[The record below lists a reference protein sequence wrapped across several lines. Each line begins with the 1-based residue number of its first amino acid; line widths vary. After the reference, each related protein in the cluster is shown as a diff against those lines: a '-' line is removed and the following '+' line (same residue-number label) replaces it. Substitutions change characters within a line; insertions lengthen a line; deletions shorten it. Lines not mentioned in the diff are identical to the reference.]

1 MRGCISH
8 QACRPVF
15 LQQQQQRNFY
25 YTQSSAGRS
34 TVTCKAAPKEFSS
47 PAAPSNLGVL
57 QRVVEVN
64 PGMDDPYGMQRVSVE
79 SFSSRGFYMDAPSI
93 VSSAVLLLVLLALT
107 FQRILGLDRFITKA
121 MRDWK
126 DARELERRSEVLRVK
141 QSLEDSWDQEKEP

>member
-1 MRGCISH
+1 M
-8 QACRPVF
+8 
-15 LQQQQQRNFY
+15 
-25 YTQSSAGRS
+25 
-34 TVTCKAAPKEFSS
+34 TCKAAPKEFSS